1 MTQLWI
7 THRPDKLSDMVGLEE
22 LKLDVPNWVIYEQN
36 KHNLRCGGV
45 IFFGSSGTGKSSGAR
60 AIGMDLLGDS
70 FSQNFHPFNASDDRG
85 IQFIRNRLKPLAE
98 QRAVGHDFKIIFLDE
113 ADGLTNDAQDAL
125 REIIE
130 STGTHVLWILACN
143 RIGRIIPA
151 LRSRLPAY
159 NFTPLNGDDAEGF
172 ILRIIEQEDLPQE
185 WLDSVP
191 QLVKKYKGD
200 MRACLKLLQ
209 TLNPKDADALSRS
222 VEKDTDGI
230 RSLYSAIAGGGE
242 LIELS
247 SDLVIQQGYSRD
259 DIIDGMH
266 DAIIHHYNEG
276 DVGQAVALKHL
287 MILGQWA
294 ARSSDWLSSDVL
306 FLQSMV
312 GDYRQRGF

>member
-1 MTQLWI
+1 M
-7 THRPDKLSDMVGLEE
+7 
-22 LKLDVPNWVIYEQN
+22 
-36 KHNLRCGGV
+36 
-45 IFFGSSGTGKSSGAR
+45 
-60 AIGMDLLGDS
+60 
-70 FSQNFHPFNASDDRG
+70 
-85 IQFIRNRLKPLAE
+85 
-98 QRAVGHDFKIIFLDE
+98 
-113 ADGLTNDAQDAL
+113 
-125 REIIE
+125 
-130 STGTHVLWILACN
+130 
-143 RIGRIIPA
+143 
-151 LRSRLPAY
+151 
-159 NFTPLNGDDAEGF
+159 
-172 ILRIIEQEDLPQE
+172 RIIEQEDLPQE
-185 WLDSVP
+185 WLDFVP

-230 RSLYSAIAGGGE
+230 RSLYSAMAGNAE
-242 LIELS
+242 LIDWTS
-247 SDLVIQQGYSRD
+247 HLVTHYGYSRD

-312 GDYRQRGF
+312 GDLDKKVLK